1 MCFKK
6 IKEQF
11 NKFKNRKYFLI
22 PDGKS
27 NLTAYDKKLFL
38 AMFFANITITAF
50 AVMAIGSY
58 WSKQTEVYKD
68 MSARCTL
75 LKEIRKGTARMDS
88 EIEMLNAKRK
98 MQNSSIGIKIE
109 PTKKPRK
116 YIPGLIK
123 EYEEKFLN
131 KQ

>member
-6 IKEQF
+6 VKEKLQ
-11 NKFKNRKYFLI
+11 KFKERKYLI
-22 PDGKS
+22 LPPGKS
-27 NLTAYDKKLFL
+27 NLTAYDKKLLL
-38 AMFFANITITAF
+38 AMFFVNM
-50 AVMAIGSY
+50 AVTGLLVMVIGLY
-58 WSKQTEVYKD
+58 WSFQTDVYKE
-68 MSARCTL
+68 MTARCAL
-75 LKEIRKGTARMDS
+75 LNEIRKGQARMDS

-116 YIPGLIK
+116 YVPGLIK

-131 KQ
+131 K

>member
-1 MCFKK
+1 MFKK
-6 IKEQF
+6 F
-11 NKFKNRKYFLI
+11 RARKYFLI

-58 WSKQTEVYKD
+58 WSKQTEDYKD

-88 EIEMLNAKRK
+88 EMEMLKTKDR

-109 PTKKPRK
+109 PTKEPRK
-116 YIPGLIK
+116 YMPGLIK
-123 EYEEKFLN
+123 EYKQKFLN